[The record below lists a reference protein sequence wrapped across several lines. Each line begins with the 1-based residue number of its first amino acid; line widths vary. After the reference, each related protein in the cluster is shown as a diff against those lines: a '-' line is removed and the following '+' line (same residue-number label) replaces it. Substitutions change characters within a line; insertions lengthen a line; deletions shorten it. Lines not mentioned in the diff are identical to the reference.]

1 MPQDVNATS
10 TNRTRLPVVDL
21 AEDGDDEKKD
31 SRRGSKSSRASP
43 VKERK
48 KDRKRREKRE
58 RKSRRAAINAVTEVE
73 KGTVEMGSQQQTAG
87 DVEDTR
93 RVDFATHDGLETTA
107 GPDSAAK
114 RPFNFRSIT
123 NLRPQLPAA
132 LSQNVFTQPGPT
144 VLPVS
149 PAGHVPRVR
158 YGIRRTNSLP
168 GRLEENIIP
177 VSRHPSTALEP
188 VQSRPIAGADEVKE
202 VEHNHLSR
210 TSAVLLLLV
219 STGLV
224 ALCADF
230 LVESIDAVVASNSG
244 VSEVFIGLI
253 ILPLVGNAA
262 EHVTAVTVAA
272 KNKMDL
278 AIGVAVGSSI
288 QIGMN
293 SLQCSQILSCS
304 N

>member
-1 MPQDVNATS
+1 MIQEGNT
-10 TNRTRLPVVDL
+10 TLNINGTRLPTLDP

-31 SRRGSKSSRASP
+31 NRRGSKSSRASP

-58 RKSRRAAINAVTEVE
+58 RKSRREAGSTVTEVE
-73 KGTVEMGSQQQTAG
+73 TENAEKTGQP
-87 DVEDTR
+87 VEDVQGTR
-93 RVDFATHDGLETTA
+93 RVDFATNHESEVA
-107 GPDSAAK
+107 VESDSATK

-123 NLRPQLPAA
+123 NLRPQFPAA
-132 LSQNVFTQPGPT
+132 LSHNVFTQPVPT
-144 VLPVS
+144 DLPVS

-168 GRLEENIIP
+168 GRLNENAIP
-177 VSRHPSTALEP
+177 ISRHQSTALEP
-188 VQSRPIAGADEVKE
+188 VQSRTLAGVDVVEEAEVK
-202 VEHNHLSR
+202 HLSR

-244 VSEVFIGLI
+244 ISEVFIGLI

-262 EHVTAVTVAA
+262 EHVTAVTVAT

-288 QIGMN
+288 QIGMD
-293 SLQCSQILSCS
+293 LSPLP
-304 N
+304 